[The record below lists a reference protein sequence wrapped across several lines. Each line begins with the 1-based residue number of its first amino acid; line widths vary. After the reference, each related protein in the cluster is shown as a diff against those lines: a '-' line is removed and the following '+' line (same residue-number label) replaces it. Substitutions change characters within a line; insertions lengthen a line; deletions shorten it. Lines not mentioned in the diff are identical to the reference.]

1 MNGSSNLVD
10 TVPVM
15 TLSHEAYRSM
25 APNVFADAHPF
36 PLAIIDD
43 FLPSDFA
50 EGLYQ
55 EVISLHDLT
64 QSNDYIFAKNKFEFP
79 ALQDIG
85 VYGSELKRF
94 LLSKEF
100 SQALSAM
107 YGRELFVDANF
118 TGGGIHRGGA
128 GSYLD
133 MHADFGRHPSEKNW
147 VRELNILL
155 YMNKDWKTE
164 YRGSLELI
172 NSENGK
178 STAIEP
184 LFNRCVL
191 MLTKGHTLH
200 GYKPTAF
207 PEGMYRNSVAAYAYS
222 LEVDEAKLAALSTT
236 THWQPVDAKPVK
248 KIAAF
253 LAPQLVK
260 LKQRFFGS
268 NTVKNSENTKS

>member
-1 MNGSSNLVD
+1 
-10 TVPVM
+10 
-15 TLSHEAYRSM
+15 M

-43 FLPSDFA
+43 FLPSAFA
-50 EGLYQ
+50 EALHQ
-55 EVISLHDLT
+55 EIVSLRDLT

-94 LLSKEF
+94 FLSEEF
-100 SQALSAM
+100 AQALSVM
-107 YGRELFVDANF
+107 YGRKLFVDENF
-118 TGGGIHRGGA
+118 TGGGVHRGGA
-128 GSYLD
+128 GSFLD

-155 YMNKDWKTE
+155 YMNKDWKPE
-164 YRGSLELI
+164 YRGSLDLI
-172 NSENGK
+172 NSENRQ
-178 STAIEP
+178 STAIDP

-222 LEVDEAKLAALSTT
+222 LEIDEAKLAGLSTT

-248 KIAAF
+248 RAAA
-253 LAPQLVK
+253 LLTPRLVR
-260 LKQRFFGS
+260 LKQRLLGS
-268 NTVKNSENTKS
+268 NTVKNSENNKS